1 METVIVNPVSYRE
14 DYEIERGKPMPSKNH
29 AFAQTRL
36 IVAFATQF
44 RQYQVLSELTIQ
56 LGEREKVP
64 DLAIFED
71 ISFTPGQD
79 EIRVSQTPLCVIE
92 ILSPKQNLGDLLAK
106 AHSYFENGIPS
117 YWLVLPDL
125 KSIYVFTSPQEYA
138 VFLKRETLK
147 DEVLNIELN
156 LEDIFG

>member
-1 METVIVNPVSYRE
+1 METVIVKS

-44 RQYQVLSELTIQ
+44 KQYQVLSELSLQ
-56 LGEREKVP
+56 LEIGEKVP
-64 DLAIFED
+64 DLAIFKD
-71 ISFTPGQD
+71 IAFTPGKD
-79 EIRVSQTPLCVIE
+79 EIRVSQMPLCAIE

-125 KSIYVFTSPQEYA
+125 KSIYVFTSPQEYV
-138 VFLKRETLK
+138 VFLKKETLK
-147 DEVLNIELN
+147 DEVLKIELN
-156 LEDIFG
+156 LEEIFG